1 MLNVPL
7 QDTNAYFLLSHNV
20 YKITILQIKYA
31 IRRLPRRGLIGTHI
45 ENDLGRM
52 LVSWLVFHQL
62 DTSYNQMGT
71 GISVKKITP
80 SDRELTSR
88 WGCFLDC

>member
-1 MLNVPL
+1 MP
-7 QDTNAYFLLSHNV
+7 TFYFSNV

-31 IRRLPRRGLIGTHI
+31 IRMLPRPVLIGTHI
-45 ENDLGRM
+45 ESDLGSM

-62 DTSYNQMGT
+62 DTSYNQMGM
-71 GISVKKITP
+71 GISVKKTLP
-80 SDRELTSR
+80 SDSPLTSL